1 MFDVCKHFL
10 YSPFASTMNPVRSPG
25 KMSVLL
31 RKRQDDTVAWCENP
45 ENGDELVL
53 SLATNIDSG
62 HSAKKG

>member
-1 MFDVCKHFL
+1 
-10 YSPFASTMNPVRSPG
+10 MNPVRSPG